1 MAIVSVRCG
10 RRRAVPV
17 PSFTEPRVQRRV
29 YPVRVRCSV
38 LKQAENAS
46 GAGSGRLTAIS
57 DTMKRDQPLIDVR
70 EAYGR
75 HEVLLTGVNGFL
87 GKVILGLILDRLPDV
102 KHVHVL
108 VRPGKGLSAE
118 ERFQAETLSSAALR
132 STLERVGKEFV
143 AGKITTWVGDI
154 SQPDCGLAPEDL
166 DRLAGQVGLIINC
179 AGLVEFF
186 PPVDAAFSSNV
197 DGVENVI
204 AVAKRVG
211 AKLLHVSTC
220 YVCGEAD
227 GLVEETDPIA
237 GFYPHRTGP
246 SDLHFHHADEIAL
259 CRERVWQIYDSAGP
273 GAGRDWRDRTD
284 IAVRNAQVRS
294 RELTERLRALGRQ
307 RAEHWGWVNTYTYSK
322 SLGEQIVASEP
333 GLDYAIVR
341 PAIVESA
348 LRFPFPGWIEGGR
361 TAAPL
366 VLMAMGGM
374 KEWPMQA
381 EAPLEVVPVDLIAS
395 AVLVVGALLL
405 GGVQKPVYQLG
416 SADVNPFRLGR
427 LVRLLDEAAER
438 MGRQRRNG
446 IPGRA
451 LIDPPRA
458 ARAVSLEELRASRM
472 RLEGRIHRAQSVV
485 AGLRK
490 TLLAMRLSGNGALG
504 KMSRWSTALRTLALQ
519 ASFREQTLE
528 QYLPFILYNRY
539 IFESENIRAG
549 YSLITEEDRRLLPW
563 DPESIDWNM
572 YWEKNQIEGIEK
584 WIRPEATRDWTFQ
597 I

>member
-1 MAIVSVRCG
+1 
-10 RRRAVPV
+10 
-17 PSFTEPRVQRRV
+17 
-29 YPVRVRCSV
+29 
-38 LKQAENAS
+38 
-46 GAGSGRLTAIS
+46 
-57 DTMKRDQPLIDVR
+57 MKRELPLIDVR
-70 EAYGR
+70 ETYSR
-75 HEVLLTGVNGFL
+75 HEIVLLGANGFV
-87 GKVILGLILDRLPDV
+87 GKVILGLILDRLAAV

-108 VRPGKGLSAE
+108 VRPGKGLSAQV
-118 ERFQAETLSSAALR
+118 RFQTETLRSPALR
-132 STLERVGKEFV
+132 PTLDPTPEKAGQELV
-143 AGKITTWVGDI
+143 ARKITVWAGDI

-166 DRLAGQVGLIINC
+166 ERLAGHVGLIVNC

-197 DGVENVI
+197 DGAENVV
-204 AVAKRVG
+204 ALAKRLG

-227 GLVEETDPIA
+227 GLVEETDPIP
-237 GFYPHRTGP
+237 GFYPHRAGP
-246 SDLHFHHADEIAL
+246 NDLHFHHADEIAL
-259 CRERVWQIYDSAGP
+259 CRERAWQIHDSTEPDHDAGS
-273 GAGRDWRDRTD
+273 RDISEIGSNIGPD
-284 IAVRNAQVRS
+284 IGPPTAQVRS
-294 RELTERLRALGRQ
+294 RELVERLKALGRQ

-374 KEWPMQA
+374 KEWPMRA
-381 EAPLEVVPVDLIAS
+381 DAPLEVVPVDLVAS

-405 GGVQKPVYQLG
+405 AGVQKPVYQLG
-416 SADVNPFRLGR
+416 SADTNPISLGR

-438 MGRQRRNG
+438 MGRERRNG
-446 IPGRA
+446 FPGRALPGRALPGRA

-458 ARAVSLEELRASRM
+458 ARAVSLEEARAARM
-472 RLEGRIHRAQSVV
+472 RLDARINRAQSVV

-490 TLLAMRLSGNGALG
+490 TLEATRLSGNGAFS
-504 KMSRWSTALRTLALQ
+504 KVSQWSTALRTLARQ

-549 YSLITEEDRRLLPW
+549 YALITEADRRLLPW
-563 DPESIDWNM
+563 DPESIDWKE